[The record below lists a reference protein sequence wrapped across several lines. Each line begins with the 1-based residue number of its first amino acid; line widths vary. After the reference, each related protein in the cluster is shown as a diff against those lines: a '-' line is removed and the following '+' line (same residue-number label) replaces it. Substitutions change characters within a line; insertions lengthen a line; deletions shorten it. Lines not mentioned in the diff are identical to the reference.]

1 MKLKLISI
9 AFAVLV
15 PTLAS
20 QAYQDG
26 TSEVTGF
33 IINTII
39 DPVPVQSQP
48 LAQPSRRET
57 AGAVQL
63 GIEPIDPIDEMVP
76 VEPIEPIEPV
86 ADDSTELKEVKLP

>member
-15 PTLAS
+15 PTLAT

-26 TSEVTGF
+26 TSEVTGY
-33 IINTII
+33 IIKNVIEPTN
-39 DPVPVQSQP
+39 VQSQP
-48 LAQPSRRET
+48 LAQPTRRET

-63 GIEPIDPIDEMVP
+63 GLKQ
-76 VEPIEPIEPV
+76 IEPIEPV
-86 ADDSTELKEVKLP
+86 VDDSTELKEVKLP